1 MREGIKSKLLGIL
14 DILELEEAKDR
25 SEAEHLFMMNQ
36 YNLYKFIDA
45 KSECLREAIDKVRDN
60 HIEELKRDFSHYN
73 FIVPPIY
80 KLMLVV
86 PKLQGAPKEI

>member
-1 MREGIKSKLLGIL
+1 MRKLKT
-14 DILELEEAKDR
+14 EAKL
-25 SEAEHLFMMNQ
+25 STYFMMNQ

-60 HIEELKRDFSHYN
+60 HIEEFKRDRSHYN

-86 PKLQGAPKEI
+86 LKLQAAPKEILYNLY